1 MFFGPSFVWGVIGLL
16 LIASEM
22 LIPGFTI
29 FFFGLGAW
37 LVAVVALFFPFLEGS
52 FAWQV
57 LAWVMASILS
67 FAFLRRKFSR
77 LFRGTL
83 LNRLPPEGLGERA
96 VVLEPITPEQAGRVR
111 YRGTSWK
118 AVSLTESFETG
129 DEVSIV
135 GEDGITLTVTEPFD
149 K

>member
-1 MFFGPSFVWGVIGLL
+1 MFLGPSFVWGVIGLL

-37 LVAVVALFFPFLEGS
+37 IVALVALVFPFLEGS
-52 FAWQV
+52 FAWQI
-57 LAWVMASILS
+57 LMWVSASVLS
-67 FAFLRRKFSR
+67 FVLLRRKFTR
-77 LFRGTL
+77 LFKGTL

-96 VVLEPITPEQAGRVR
+96 VVLEPITPEEPGRVR

-118 AVSLTESFETG
+118 AVSFTESFEKG
-129 DEVSIV
+129 DEVAIV
-135 GEDGITLTVTEPFD
+135 GEDGITLTVTAPFD
-149 K
+149 E